1 MRVLISGAS
10 GLIATELKAQLRAL
24 GHEPLSLVRRTA
36 NSADEVEWNPATG
49 FLTPGVIE
57 TVDAV
62 VNLGG
67 ATTGKIPWT
76 KKYKEELI
84 ASRLDS
90 TKTLV
95 SAINQASKKPAVLL
109 SGSASGFYG

>member
-36 NSADEVEWNPATG
+36 KSSDEVEWNPASG
-49 FLTPGVIE
+49 FLTAGVID

-76 KKYKEELI
+76 K
-84 ASRLDS
+84 
-90 TKTLV
+90 
-95 SAINQASKKPAVLL
+95 
-109 SGSASGFYG
+109 